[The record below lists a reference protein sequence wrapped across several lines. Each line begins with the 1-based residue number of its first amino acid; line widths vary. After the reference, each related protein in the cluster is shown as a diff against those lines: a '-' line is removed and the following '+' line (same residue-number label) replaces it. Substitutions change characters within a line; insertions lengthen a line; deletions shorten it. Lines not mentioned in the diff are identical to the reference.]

1 MNLKNMTPEE
11 QVIFRLLQ
19 LEREHSEYAVRQI
32 VRIVVDKIPVNNLL
46 ARHVT
51 NIVLSNDSYVL
62 SKVFEDRGYL

>member
-1 MNLKNMTPEE
+1 MTPEE

>member
-19 LEREHSEYAVRQI
+19 LESEHSEWAVRQI
-32 VRIVVDKIPVNNLL
+32 VRLVVDKIPVNCLL

-51 NIVLSNDSYVL
+51 NIMRSNDSYVL